1 MTDMTETPD
10 RLDKLE
16 IRKDT
21 IQVVVESG
29 ATHVG
34 SIVCI
39 VVGAVRDVTRELG
52 EWATDIFEIRDAARR
67 AREDTEVRGEL
78 ER

>member
-1 MTDMTETPD
+1 MTDMTEPPD

-21 IQVVVESG
+21 IQVVIES
-29 ATHVG
+29 
-34 SIVCI
+34 
-39 VVGAVRDVTRELG
+39 G

>member
-1 MTDMTETPD
+1 
-10 RLDKLE
+10 
-16 IRKDT
+16 
-21 IQVVVESG
+21 
-29 ATHVG
+29 
-34 SIVCI
+34 
-39 VVGAVRDVTRELG
+39 VRDVTRELG

>member
-10 RLDKLE
+10 RLDELE

-34 SIVCI
+34 SIVGI

-67 AREDTEVRGEL
+67 ARDDTEVRGEL